1 MAHTADGGRAL
12 VVAHQDEGALG
23 VQVQCPLQGRKE
35 GKEDVPET
43 IDGAGPV
50 GDEVPPTGEQEL
62 QFGEVALAGNDLRE
76 VGSHPGLF
84 GDDVSITGIGLE
96 LPRVGVAHTLHGQ
109 GREVEDSADPSP
121 TKRQKQRRA
130 APWLVDGPHRLLRQG
145 EDFVDQLKEVDLV
158 VFYPAGEDLLS
169 RSVEHVS
176 PVELFAGVD
185 ADPHLVVH
193 EHLHPSVAGDRV
205 PVEYS
210 ADGSLCSESWTSS
223 PISMSGRSLLE
234 RPRAIPF
241 KPSLA
246 AEQNKPS
253 SAPLGVIQELYP
265 NDKHNDKEQTM
276 CRWLAYSGSPILL
289 EELLYKPEHS
299 LIDQSLHSR
308 LGVETTNGDGFGVGW
323 YGPDA
328 QTPAVFH
335 SIEPAWNDRNLREV
349 AGHVQS
355 PLFLAHIRA
364 STGTAVQQTNCHP
377 FRHDRW
383 LWVHNGL
390 VRDFHRVKRELALA
404 VDESLY
410 PQMEG
415 STDSEMLFYLALTFG
430 LEENPPAAVER
441 MVGHVE
447 EVGHRHGTEHPIQ
460 MTIGTTDGSSVWA
473 FRYSS
478 EGKSRSLYYSTDMR
492 SVREMY
498 PERPRLQ
505 EASDETRIIVSEP
518 IVDLPGAWN
527 EVPESSYGVVRDG
540 EDELHEFRPLR

>member
-1 MAHTADGGRAL
+1 
-12 VVAHQDEGALG
+12 
-23 VQVQCPLQGRKE
+23 
-35 GKEDVPET
+35 
-43 IDGAGPV
+43 
-50 GDEVPPTGEQEL
+50 
-62 QFGEVALAGNDLRE
+62 
-76 VGSHPGLF
+76 
-84 GDDVSITGIGLE
+84 
-96 LPRVGVAHTLHGQ
+96 
-109 GREVEDSADPSP
+109 
-121 TKRQKQRRA
+121 
-130 APWLVDGPHRLLRQG
+130 
-145 EDFVDQLKEVDLV
+145 
-158 VFYPAGEDLLS
+158 
-169 RSVEHVS
+169 
-176 PVELFAGVD
+176 
-185 ADPHLVVH
+185 
-193 EHLHPSVAGDRV
+193 
-205 PVEYS
+205 
-210 ADGSLCSESWTSS
+210 
-223 PISMSGRSLLE
+223 
-234 RPRAIPF
+234 
-241 KPSLA
+241 
-246 AEQNKPS
+246 
-253 SAPLGVIQELYP
+253 
-265 NDKHNDKEQTM
+265 M

-299 LIDQSLHSR
+299 LIDQSLHAR
-308 LGVETTNGDGFGVGW
+308 LGVDTTNGDGFGVGW
-323 YGPDA
+323 YGPDTE
-328 QTPAVFH
+328 TPAVFH

-460 MTIGTTDGSSVWA
+460 MTIGTTDGKSVWA

-478 EGKSRSLYYSTDMR
+478 EGKSRSLYYSADMR